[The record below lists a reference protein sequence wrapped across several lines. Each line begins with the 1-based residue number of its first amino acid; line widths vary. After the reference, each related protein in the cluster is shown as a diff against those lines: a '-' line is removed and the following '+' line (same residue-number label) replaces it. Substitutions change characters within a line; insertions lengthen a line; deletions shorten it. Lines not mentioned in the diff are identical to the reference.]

1 MDKNNHDSQNPALAN
16 EKPTRIRRLN
26 ANDYFEPFL
35 NLAELLARQE
45 GYVESF
51 QPKDNSSGWVLHKLQ
66 LSVERTRSIARAQ
79 AMGLHSTF
87 TEGDL
92 SVCSCGLI
100 LNRTLTGGVHLDH
113 RSGRGSWEI
122 DYSTT
127 TSIPQCKKPCNC
139 LLCDWEDPGWNLIL
153 SIAEEKELLAGSI
166 GLDPAE
172 QQELFLS
179 QTSISK
185 LSASELEILTRIQ
198 SKVHESENR
207 LTNALDPARNESD
220 PLDSS
225 NTLHQ
230 ERGQSWQDKG

>member
-51 QPKDNSSGWVLHKLQ
+51 QPKDNSSSWVLHKLQ
-66 LSVERTRSIARAQ
+66 LSLERTRSIARAQ
-79 AMGLHSTF
+79 AMGLHNSF
-87 TEGDL
+87 AEGDL
-92 SVCSCGLI
+92 SVCSCALI
-100 LNRTLTGGVHLDH
+100 LNRTLTEGVHLDH
-113 RSGRGSWEI
+113 RNGRGSWEI
-122 DYSTT
+122 DYSTA
-127 TSIPQCKKPCNC
+127 TSIPPCKKPCNC
-139 LLCDWEDPGWNLIL
+139 LLCDGYDPGWDLIL
-153 SIAEEKELLAGSI
+153 AIAEQKELLAGSL

-179 QTSISK
+179 QASISK

-198 SKVHESENR
+198 SKVHESENQ
-207 LTNALDPARNESD
+207 LASALDPARKKSD
-220 PLDSS
+220 PLDSL
-225 NTLHQ
+225 NILGE
-230 ERGQSWQDKG
+230 ERGQ